1 MRCKTIRSARA
12 QPPKVGGDGYA
23 GRAGRGGSIAL
34 VKMAERGY
42 SFSLTTFSPSGKLVQ
57 IEYALA
63 AVAAGAPSVGIKAS
77 NGVVLATEKKQKSIL
92 YDERS
97 VHKVESIT
105 KHIGLVYSGMGP
117 DYRVLVH
124 RARKLAQQYYLV
136 YHEPIPTAQLVQRI
150 ASVMQEYTQSGQQN
164 IELLNFCREGCWLRH
179 RNRTKKTIGSHKD
192 SETKC
197 TNYLHEA
204 RCNFFRIYRRGICLG
219 VRPFGVSLLICG
231 WNEGR
236 PYLFQSDPSG
246 AYFAWKA
253 TAMGKNYVNGKTF
266 LEKRYNEDLELEDAI
281 HTAILTLKE
290 SFEGQM
296 TEDNIE
302 VGICNEA
309 GFRRLTPTEVK
320 DYLAAIA

>member
-1 MRCKTIRSARA
+1 MPRGVPLCQSRPSLARRSFPARSAFPRLLA
-12 QPPKVGGDGYA
+12 NQRVSCVLVPEVGGASAPWERELVEGS
-23 GRAGRGGSIAL
+23 GGARS
-34 VKMAERGY
+34 KMAERGY

-63 AVAAGAPSVGIKAS
+63 AVAAGAPSVGIKAA

-97 VHKVESIT
+97 VHKVEPIT

-150 ASVMQEYTQSGQQN
+150 ASVMQEYTQSG
-164 IELLNFCREGCWLRH
+164 
-179 RNRTKKTIGSHKD
+179 
-192 SETKC
+192 
-197 TNYLHEA
+197 
-204 RCNFFRIYRRGICLG
+204 G